1 MRPPA
6 SPGGRSG
13 GLLLMLLYGDFS
25 TKLKACDYLTALLM
39 SLVPSLGELLERLLR
54 RRGLIS
60 LLIRMAASKD
70 ARNQRQQKNK

>member
-1 MRPPA
+1 MRPPPPA
-6 SPGGRSG
+6 SPGG

-25 TKLKACDYLTALLM
+25 TKLKVCDYLTALLM